1 MMHEYV
7 KAVSCLS
14 SFCFFFNKLGPNN
27 KVKHLSFADII
38 SGNVIDGFK
47 RRLANVPT
55 L

>member
-1 MMHEYV
+1 MLRQFRV
-7 KAVSCLS
+7 CLL
-14 SFCFFFNKLGPNN
+14 FAFFNKLGPNN
-27 KVKHLSFADII
+27 KVKHLSFADIF